1 MHHRYRSY
9 AGGMQLDGTYLIKQK
24 KLFMARSGL
33 FVYPAKLLSGQ
44 SQYNWGMRPRVHYAI
59 TAAAGALALTTSAT
73 PVTAQPAFGPANP
86 FYAPSSLPFQAPPFD
101 KIQDGDYQ
109 PAIEA
114 GMAQQLAE
122 IRVIADNPEP
132 PSFQNTVVAL
142 EKSGRL
148 LDRVNSVFDA
158 VTGANTNPD
167 LQKVQQI
174 EAPKLAA
181 HNDAIYLDSKL
192 YRRVEA
198 VYEQR
203 NALHLDPES
212 LRLIEFYHREFVHA
226 GANLSDADKTR
237 LREMNE
243 EISTLENDF
252 RSKLLAATQHAAYG
266 SNEQV
271 KLAGLSDAQ
280 LAAALEAAKQRK
292 QEGWVLTLQ
301 NTTQQPYLADLT
313 DRATR
318 EAVFEHSW
326 NRAERGGPNDTR
338 ATVIRLAELRAN
350 KAKLLGFP
358 NFAAWKLED
367 QMAKTPEAAIRF
379 MDDLVP
385 PATANAAG
393 EAEDIRHLMNGDEL
407 QPWDWDFYSKQVR
420 KAKFDIEDSQV
431 RPYFELNQVLENGVF
446 YAANQLYGLTFSER
460 KDLPVYHPDVRVFE
474 VKDADGKPLALFYCD
489 YFKRDNKNGGAW
501 MSNLVG
507 QSKLLGTLPVV
518 YNVANFPKPAPG
530 QPALLTFADVTTMFH
545 EFGHALHGMFADTR
559 YPSLSGTSVARDFV
573 EFPSQFNEHWATY
586 PAVFHHY
593 AKHYETGVAMP
604 EELAA
609 KLVKAKTFNQ
619 GYALTEILAAA
630 ELDMQWHTLSSGT
643 AVDNSDTFEKE
654 ALARTHLAISY
665 VPPRY
670 RSSYFSHIF
679 SGGYAAGY
687 YAYLWSEM
695 LDDDAYQWFLDHGG
709 LTRSNGDR
717 LRRMVLSRGNT
728 EDLAAMYKAWL
739 GTEPSVKPMLKERG
753 LKQ

>member
-1 MHHRYRSY
+1 
-9 AGGMQLDGTYLIKQK
+9 MQLDGTYFIKQK
-24 KLFMARSGL
+24 KLFMARSEP
-33 FVYPAKLLSGQ
+33 FVYPANLLSGQ

-73 PVTAQPAFGPANP
+73 PAVSAQTTFGPANP

-101 KIQDGDYQ
+101 KIQDSDYQ

-122 IRVIADNPEP
+122 IRVIADSPEP
-132 PSFQNTVVAL
+132 PTFENTVVAL

-203 NALHLDPES
+203 NALHLDPEA

-252 RSKLLAATQHAAYG
+252 KTKLLAATQQAAYG
-266 SNEQV
+266 ATEQG
-271 KLAGLSDAQ
+271 KLAGLSEAQ
-280 LAAALEAAKQRK
+280 LAAATEAAKQRK

-326 NRAERGGPNDTR
+326 NRAERSGPNDTR
-338 ATVIRLAELRAN
+338 TTVIRLAELRAN

-393 EAEDIRHLMNGDEL
+393 EAEDIQHLMKGDEL

-420 KAKFDIEDSQV
+420 KAKFDIEDAQV

-446 YAANQLYGLTFSER
+446 YAANQLYGLTFHER
-460 KDLPVYHPDVRVFE
+460 KDLPVYRPDVRVFE
-474 VKDADGKPLALFYCD
+474 VKDADGKPLAIFYCD

-507 QSKLLGTLPVV
+507 QSQLLGTLPVV
-518 YNVANFPKPAPG
+518 YNVANFTKPAPG
-530 QPALLTFADVTTMFH
+530 QPALLNFSDVTTMFH
-545 EFGHALHGMFADTR
+545 EFGHALHGMFSDTR

-586 PAVFHHY
+586 PTVFHHY
-593 AKHYETGVAMP
+593 AKHYETGAPMP

-630 ELDMQWHTLSSGT
+630 ELDMQWHTLNAGT
-643 AVDNSDTFEKE
+643 VIDNTDTFEKE
-654 ALARTHLAISY
+654 ALTRTHLDISY

-709 LTRSNGDR
+709 LTRANGDR

-739 GTEPSVKPMLKERG
+739 GTDPSVKPMLKERG